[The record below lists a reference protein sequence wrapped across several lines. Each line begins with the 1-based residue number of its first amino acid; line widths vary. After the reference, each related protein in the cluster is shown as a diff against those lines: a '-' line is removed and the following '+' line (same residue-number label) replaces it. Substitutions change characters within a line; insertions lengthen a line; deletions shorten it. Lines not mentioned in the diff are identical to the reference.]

1 MAKRR
6 KLDWSKAVRGP
17 IRTNPGKTRITIW
30 IDTTVL
36 NWFRAEAERE
46 CRGYQTT
53 MNEALRMYAEGDHRP
68 IAQVVRE
75 VIRAELRA
83 ALKAG

>member
-1 MAKRR
+1 M
-6 KLDWSKAVRGP
+6 LPEYDFSKGVRGP
-17 IRTNPGKTRITIW
+17 VITHPGKTRITIW
-30 IDTTVL
+30 IDTGVL
-36 NWFRAEAERE
+36 NWFRAEAERAG
-46 CRGYQTT
+46 RGYQTT

-83 ALKAG
+83 ALKAS